1 MKAIIG
7 PGAKLR
13 GYIRECGD
21 RVELLAPGGRILGYY
36 LKTTKLTV
44 RPGGALVGFGDVLL
58 TLLED

>member
-13 GYIRECGD
+13 GYIRD
-21 RVELLAPGGRILGYY
+21 GYY